1 MSEESCFVQ
10 SCEQI
15 ITGRYLYYNR
25 IIEILQNEEYL
36 REANLEHFYEQ
47 DGQIFQHR
55 SNNNAIDPESNQF
68 NNTGNG
74 NVQEEILYENHPQQQ
89 HEQFHEKK
97 INTKYIYH
105 KSQSPP
111 QNSFLRWSNRWKRNT
126 SISRKKSRKNHRNKR
141 SIFDIIETTIN
152 RLTYDPN
159 NLVEEKVEPR
169 PGLFYAGILMLLV
182 VPFIYMNPIPEILP
196 GQAPPRSP
204 QPGK

>member
-36 REANLEHFYEQ
+36 REANLEHFYEH

-55 SNNNAIDPESNQF
+55 SSNNNAIDPESNQF
-68 NNTGNG
+68 STNV
-74 NVQEEILYENHPQQQ
+74 VQEEILHDPQ
-89 HEQFHEKK
+89 QFHEKK
-97 INTKYIYH
+97 LNTKYIYH
-105 KSQSPP
+105 RSPP
-111 QNSFLRWSNRWKRNT
+111 QNSFPRWSNRWKRNT
-126 SISRKKSRKNHRNKR
+126 STKKSKNLRNKR

-169 PGLFYAGILMLLV
+169 PGLFYAGMLMLLV

-204 QPGK
+204 QPG

>member
-36 REANLEHFYEQ
+36 REANLEHFYEL

-55 SNNNAIDPESNQF
+55 SSSNDNQF
-68 NNTGNG
+68 HEKYQAKTTGNG
-74 NVQEEILYENHPQQQ
+74 NNEIDPVYDPQQQ
-89 HEQFHEKK
+89 EQFHEKN

-105 KSQSPP
+105 KST
-111 QNSFLRWSNRWKRNT
+111 QNSFPRWSNRWKRST
-126 SISRKKSRKNHRNKR
+126 ISKIQSISRKKSRKNLLRNKR
-141 SIFDIIETTIN
+141 SLFDIIETTIN

-204 QPGK
+204 QPG

>member
-55 SNNNAIDPESNQF
+55 SSSNDNQF
-68 NNTGNG
+68 HEKYQAKTTGNG
-74 NVQEEILYENHPQQQ
+74 NNEIDPVYDPQQQ
-89 HEQFHEKK
+89 EQFHEKN

-105 KSQSPP
+105 KTT
-111 QNSFLRWSNRWKRNT
+111 QNSFPRWRIDGKQT
-126 SISRKKSRKNHRNKR
+126 SK
-141 SIFDIIETTIN
+141 FAT
-152 RLTYDPN
+152 
-159 NLVEEKVEPR
+159 
-169 PGLFYAGILMLLV
+169 
-182 VPFIYMNPIPEILP
+182 
-196 GQAPPRSP
+196 
-204 QPGK
+204 